1 MHKSRSYRSLEAQPG
16 KLYSSPLPHLLVKA
30 NHSASP
36 DSGGGKTIPPY
47 GWSSTP
53 VPGMYGGHLW
63 SLFTTMFVVLL
74 YLDEDAEAEKYNLSK
89 VTCLVSS
96 SGTAFKLQ
104 CVQL

>member
-1 MHKSRSYRSLEAQPG
+1 
-16 KLYSSPLPHLLVKA
+16 
-30 NHSASP
+30 
-36 DSGGGKTIPPY
+36 
-47 GWSSTP
+47 
-53 VPGMYGGHLW
+53 MYGGHLW

-74 YLDEDAEAEKYNLSK
+74 YPDEDAEAEKYNLSK